1 MTIKHPCS
9 GISPPASPP
18 SKYSALSPCL
28 LTSSLPPPV
37 PSFSPHWSPIHI
49 QPPNSNPMLPSE
61 GLQHWNSIDS
71 PEQHSNYP
79 QDHCQLPQIIHKYTA
94 STSLLCENE
103 KKTRHKRH
111 PAATEIPPRILW
123 RTPPSPL
130 TLCPPEVYV
139 PFVTPTCP
147 FVTGMG
153 PFRMT
158 TVKGERLR
166 GPDSDRRR
174 PGDGVQSLGERAL
187 GIHEYVTL
195 SGHPGWS
202 PWQPTPERQ
211 VT

>member
-9 GISPPASPP
+9 GISPSGSPP

-28 LTSSLPPPV
+28 LTSYLPPPV

-79 QDHCQLPQIIHKYTA
+79 QGQCQLPQIIHKYTA
-94 STSLLCENE
+94 STSLPCQNE
-103 KKTRHKRH
+103 KKHATKDTRLRLRFHH
-111 PAATEIPPRILW
+111 VFHGE
-123 RTPPSPL
+123 PPSPL

-139 PFVTPTCP
+139 PFVTATCP

-158 TVKGERLR
+158 TVKGLRLG

-174 PGDGVQSLGERAL
+174 PGDGAQSLGERAL